1 MLLLGRETG
10 GRDSR
15 TPCIDRGPACGE
27 KTAQAPLAASMRMAI
42 CLWNK
47 ERCSE
52 RDHNTRRGALK
63 MGPAGSVSGPRH
75 VPWHAAL
82 YASIRAERD
91 SPYTRWVA
99 CFGGSRQAS
108 CRQDC
113 DMSERACGASCSRR
127 RFWAATTGHEEHAA
141 GVRCLLPD
149 PVRCLMR
156 MQRSWRRVS
165 FAAPTGRSI
174 GLHTGPMSQAGNA
187 QCLVRLCAAARGPSR
202 TKPASTAL
210 GFFLAF

>member
-1 MLLLGRETG
+1 
-10 GRDSR
+10 
-15 TPCIDRGPACGE
+15 
-27 KTAQAPLAASMRMAI
+27 
-42 CLWNK
+42 
-47 ERCSE
+47 
-52 RDHNTRRGALK
+52 

-82 YASIRAERD
+82 CASIRAKRD

-99 CFGGSRQAS
+99 CFGGSRQAP
-108 CRQDC
+108 CRQDG

-127 RFWAATTGHEEHAA
+127 RCWAATTGQEEHAA

-174 GLHTGPMSQAGNA
+174 GSHTGPMSKAGDA
-187 QCLVRLCAAARGPSR
+187 QCLVRLCAAARGSSR

-210 GFFLAF
+210 GFFLALYSARAAYNQDQPAETRDKDLLHTQISRSLGGVPAWRSEQKLMATGDSHKNGLLQTTHV